1 MPLTLADVRHI
12 AELAKLGLT
21 AEEEEQLR
29 DQLAAI
35 LDHFAQLQTIDTRA
49 ISPTATVL
57 PIRTVLRDD
66 VVLPSLSPEEA
77 LRNAPA
83 AREGYFCVSAI
94 LE

>member
-21 AEEEEQLR
+21 MEEEEQLC

-35 LDHFAQLQTIDTRA
+35 LDHFAQLQTVDTQA

-66 VVLPSLSPEEA
+66 VVLPSLPREEA

-83 AREGYFCVSAI
+83 ILDGHFCVRAI

>member
-21 AEEEEQLR
+21 AEEEERLR

-35 LDHFAQLQTIDTRA
+35 LDHFAQLQTVDTQA

-66 VVLPSLSPEEA
+66 VVLPSLPREEA

-83 AREGYFCVSAI
+83 TLDGHFCVRAI